1 MHRFQ
6 LPAGHSR
13 FQYKLDGDGFYRLQT
28 LRYESVELSEEIKK
42 KKACL
47 EIDALSD
54 NPNL

>member
-1 MHRFQ
+1 MHHFQ

-54 NPNL
+54 NPHL